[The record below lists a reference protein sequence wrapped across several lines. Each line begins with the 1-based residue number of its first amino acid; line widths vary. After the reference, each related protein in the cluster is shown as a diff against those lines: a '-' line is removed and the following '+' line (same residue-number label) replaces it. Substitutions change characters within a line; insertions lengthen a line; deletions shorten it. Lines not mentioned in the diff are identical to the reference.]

1 MTLTLPGLD
10 LVRAV
15 PTTVRATRADDEDQ
29 AAGSAMPTMVVEFS
43 RFNTWYEID
52 SWWEGRFLEQTA
64 KGAFRKTIR
73 ENRANIRSL
82 YDHGYDFAIGNKVL
96 GTIDDLR
103 EDPDSPVGEVG
114 LFDTGY
120 VRELLPGLE
129 AGVYGSSFRFRVIKE
144 KWNKDPGKSD
154 YNPDG
159 LPERTITEVKLF
171 EFGPVTWPANPDS
184 TAGLRCMSLTDSYY
198 ERLRSRD
205 PQTVEDLRS
214 RLASVRTPEPPSA
227 APLGTDEPGAAP
239 VSDEPAARHSGGL
252 THAQRRARLYPYLKE
267 GASS

>member
-1 MTLTLPGLD
+1 MTLTLPDLD
-10 LVRAV
+10 LVRVV
-15 PTTVRATRADDEDQ
+15 PTTVRAERADDQ
-29 AAGSAMPTMVVEFS
+29 AAASGMPTMVVEFS

-73 ENRANIRSL
+73 ENRANIRCL

-103 EDPDSPVGEVG
+103 EDPESPIGEVG
-114 LFDTGY
+114 LFDTMY

-129 AGVYGSSFRFRVIKE
+129 AGVYGSSFRFRVVKE
-144 KWNKDPGKSD
+144 KWNKEPGASE
-154 YNPDG
+154 YNPEG

-184 TAGLRCMSLTDSYY
+184 TAGLRCMSLTDAYY
-198 ERLRSRD
+198 ERLRDRD
-205 PQTVEDLRS
+205 PKRVDGLRS
-214 RLASVRTPEPPSA
+214 RLASFRTPEEPSA
-227 APLGTDEPGAAP
+227 ALPGTADLGAAP
-239 VSDEPAARHSGGL
+239 SADEPATRHSGGL
-252 THAQRRARLYPYLKE
+252 THAARRAVLYPYLLE
-267 GASS
+267 GATS